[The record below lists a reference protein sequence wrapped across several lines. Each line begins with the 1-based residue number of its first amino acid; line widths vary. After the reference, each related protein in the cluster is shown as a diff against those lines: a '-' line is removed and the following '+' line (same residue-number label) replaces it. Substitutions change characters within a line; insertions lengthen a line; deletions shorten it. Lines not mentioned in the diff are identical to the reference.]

1 MPEPRIWRNTVRENG
16 SLFHRA
22 RITDRDGNV
31 SVQGDFTG
39 LATIQVYDVSGADAD
54 TVIFSNVTNVSSI
67 LTNTLQLPWPDGD
80 GIGWNL
86 EVEVTSNQVVREG
99 GHTYRT
105 EVTLTHLVEGDV
117 TTVFENLAKGLRR
130 A

>member
-1 MPEPRIWRNTVRENG
+1 MW
-16 SLFHRA
+16 HRA

-39 LATIQVYDVSGADAD
+39 QATIRVYDLAGADSD
-54 TVIFSNVTNVSSI
+54 TVVFSNVTNISTI
-67 LTNTLQLPWPDGD
+67 LTNTLQLPWPNGD
-80 GIGWNL
+80 SIGWNM
-86 EVEVTSNQVVREG
+86 EVPVTSNQVAREG

-105 EVTLTHLVEGDV
+105 EVTMRHTVEGNL
-117 TTVFENLAKGLRR
+117 TTVWENLVKGLRG